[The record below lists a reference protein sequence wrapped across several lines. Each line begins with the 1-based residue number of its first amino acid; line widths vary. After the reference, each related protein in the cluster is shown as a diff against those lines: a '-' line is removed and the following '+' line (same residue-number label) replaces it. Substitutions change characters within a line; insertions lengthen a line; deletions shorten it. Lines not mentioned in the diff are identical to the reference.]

1 MRKLRTT
8 WAVVSVV
15 VVETFVVG
23 ISVLPAFLCW
33 TWLFTFPVPPWLAAR
48 AVLAAMSFVPAY
60 LVFCIALAT
69 LSAVSTRLLG
79 WRTRPDQCWKL
90 ADLDWPLLDWMRYMV
105 STHVVRVLVGTFF
118 RSSPIWTFYIRMN
131 GGRIGHNVYVNSLS
145 VSDHNLLEFG
155 DGVVIGESVHL
166 SGHTVEGGFVKTA
179 HVRLGRGVTVGLGS
193 IIGIGVTAAE
203 GSQIGALSVVPKF
216 TRLEANSVYAGVPVR
231 RKDRAEV
238 VPGVR

>member
-1 MRKLRTT
+1 MRRIRLT
-8 WAVVSVV
+8 WAIASIV
-15 VVETFVVG
+15 VVETVVVG
-23 ISVLPAFLCW
+23 VSALPAFLCW
-33 TWLFTFPVPPWLAAR
+33 TWLFTFPVPPWVSAR

-69 LSAVSTRLLG
+69 LSALSTRISG

-90 ADLDWPLLDWMRYMV
+90 EDLEWPLLDWMRYMV

-118 RSSPIWTFYIRMN
+118 RASPIWRFYIRMN
-131 GGRIGHNVYVNSLS
+131 GARVGRAVYVNTLS

-193 IIGIGVTAAE
+193 IVGIGVEAGE
-203 GSQIGALSVVPKF
+203 GSQVGALSVVPKY
-216 TRLEANSVYAGVPVR
+216 TKLEPHTTYAGVPVR
-231 RKDRAEV
+231 RIERVASL
-238 VPGVR
+238 